1 MTSDPILIIDDTP
14 VNLRL
19 TKILL
24 VNEGYQVLTAA
35 SAEEGLEVLRDYH
48 PQLILVDIQLP
59 GIDGLEFTRRV
70 RQDPRMQD
78 VSIVALTAF
87 AMKGDEQKALDAGCD
102 GYITKPIDTRALG
115 ARVKEH
121 LSKRNGKLLEAGS
134 STEAGATG
142 IGTLDSEMAVLQR
155 QFLAEGQEKSRQL
168 LMDLDGAF
176 DAAAAARA
184 VHQWVGTGGLLGYTN
199 IARSSREVEA
209 LLRERPLDNSQLRD
223 ALINLTLGFA
233 SPRESK
239 ETKLPDSVTQGLDGK
254 RIAGVGLPA
263 NEKERLCM
271 ALDRVHAEPV
281 FFEATATPDLEEIAK
296 CDAGVVHVW
305 AFSPDSPWLNTTD
318 PVFGNHPLV
327 LVGSRDDLLALDPAV
342 QSMAREFLMDAWQPE
357 EALVRLS
364 MALSARPA
372 PAAPKPVEKPKLNG
386 HTDIVVADDDPIILA
401 LVRTTLQN
409 FGMSCHLA
417 GSGPEAL
424 AKIREVHPQA
434 AVLDVNM
441 PGMDGYEV
449 LAAIRQEQHQTRVLM
464 LTARQQENDIL
475 RGFTLGA
482 DDYVIKPFSPIE
494 LTARLKRLL
503 GK

>member
-35 SAEEGLEVLRDYH
+35 SAEEGLEVLRDHH

-59 GIDGLEFTRRV
+59 GIDGLEFTRLV
-70 RQDPRMQD
+70 RQDVRMLD

-115 ARVKEH
+115 ARVREH
-121 LSKRNGKLLEAGS
+121 LRRRNGAQEALQS
-134 STEAGATG
+134 NESAAATG
-142 IGTLDSEMAVLQR
+142 SGVPDDEMAALQR
-155 QFLAEGQEKSRQL
+155 QFLTEGQVKSRQL
-168 LMDLDGAF
+168 LSDLDATF
-176 DAAAAARA
+176 DAAEAARA

-199 IARSSREVEA
+199 IARASREVEA

-233 SPRESK
+233 SPKESREI
-239 ETKLPDSVTQGLDGK
+239 KLPDSVTQGLDGK
-254 RIAGVGLPA
+254 KIAGVGLPA

-271 ALDRVHAEPV
+271 ALDRVHAEAV
-281 FFEATATPDLEEIAK
+281 FFESTATPDRAMVEQ

-305 AFSPDSPWLNTTD
+305 AFSPDSPWLNTVD
-318 PVFGNHPLV
+318 PVFGNRPLV
-327 LVGSRDDLLALDPAV
+327 LVGSRDDVLTLDPEV
-342 QSMAREFLMDAWQPE
+342 QAMAREFLMDAWQPE

-372 PAAPKPVEKPKLNG
+372 ASAPKPAEKPKLNG
-386 HTDIVVADDDPIILA
+386 HMDIVVADDDPIVLA

-409 FGMSCHLA
+409 FGMSCHVV

-449 LAAIRQEQHQTRVLM
+449 LAAIRQEQHSTRVLM

-494 LTARLKRLL
+494 LAARLKRLL

>member
-24 VNEGYQVLTAA
+24 VNEGYEVLTAA
-35 SAEEGLEVLRDYH
+35 SAEEGLEVLREHH

-59 GIDGLEFTRRV
+59 GIDGLEFTRLV

-87 AMKGDEQKALDAGCD
+87 AMKGDEQKAIDAGCD

-121 LSKRNGKLLEAGS
+121 LRRRNGAQEALVL
-134 STEAGATG
+134 AGPAETIVG
-142 IGTLDSEMAVLQR
+142 VPDSEMAALQR
-155 QFLAEGQEKSRQL
+155 QFLAEGQERSRQL
-168 LMDLDGAF
+168 LLDLDGRF
-176 DAAAAARA
+176 DAGEAARA

-209 LLRERPLDNSQLRD
+209 LLRERPLDNSQLRE

-239 ETKLPDSVTQGLDGK
+239 ETKLPDSVTQGLNGK

-271 ALDRVHAEPV
+271 ALDRVHAEAV
-281 FFEATATPDLEEIAK
+281 FFESTATPDVAALST

-305 AFSPDSPWLNTTD
+305 AFSPDSPWLDTTN

-327 LVGSRDDLLALDPAV
+327 LVGSRDDVLALDPAV
-342 QSMAREFLMDAWQPE
+342 QAMAREFLMDAWQPE

-364 MALSARPA
+364 MALSARPSPA
-372 PAAPKPVEKPKLNG
+372 PPKPAEKPKLNG
-386 HTDIVVADDDPIILA
+386 KMDIVVADDDPIVLA

-424 AKIREVHPQA
+424 EKIRELHPQA

-449 LAAIRQEQHQTRVLM
+449 LAAIRQEQHPMRVLM

-503 GK
+503 GR

>member
-1 MTSDPILIIDDTP
+1 M
-14 VNLRL
+14 
-19 TKILL
+19 K
-24 VNEGYQVLTAA
+24 
-35 SAEEGLEVLRDYH
+35 
-48 PQLILVDIQLP
+48 
-59 GIDGLEFTRRV
+59 
-70 RQDPRMQD
+70 D

-87 AMKGDEQKALDAGCD
+87 AMKGDEQKAIDAGCD
-102 GYITKPIDTRALG
+102 GYITKPIDTRSLG
-115 ARVKEH
+115 ARVREH
-121 LSKRNGKLLEAGS
+121 LRLRNGAIESGS
-134 STEAGATG
+134 SGASAAADG
-142 IGTLDSEMAVLQR
+142 GVPEIEMVALQR
-155 QFLAEGQEKSRQL
+155 QFLAEGQERSRQL
-168 LMDLDGAF
+168 LLDLDGTF
-176 DAAAAARA
+176 DAAEAARA

-209 LLRERPLDNSQLRD
+209 LLRERPLDNSQLRE

-233 SPRESK
+233 SPKEAR
-239 ETKLPDSVTQGLDGK
+239 ETKIPESVTQSLQGK

-263 NEKERLCM
+263 NEKERLCI
-271 ALDRVHAEPV
+271 ALDRVHAEAV
-281 FFEATATPDLEEIAK
+281 FFESTATPDREAVAQCE
-296 CDAGVVHVW
+296 AGVVHVW
-305 AFSPDSPWLNTTD
+305 AFSPDSPWLNTAN

-327 LVGSRDDLLALDPAV
+327 LVGSRDDVLSLDPAV

-364 MALSARPA
+364 MAVSARPA
-372 PAAPKPVEKPKLNG
+372 PAPPKPSVPKLNG
-386 HTDIVVADDDPIILA
+386 QMEIVVADDDPIVLA

-409 FGMSCHLA
+409 FGMSCHLT

-424 AKIREVHPQA
+424 EKIREVHPHA

-449 LAAIRQEQHQTRVLM
+449 LAAIRQEKYPIRVLM

-503 GK
+503 GR

>member
-1 MTSDPILIIDDTP
+1 MTSDESILIIDDTP

-35 SAEEGLEVLRDYH
+35 SAEEGLDVLRDQH

-70 RQDPRMQD
+70 RQDPRMKD

-87 AMKGDEQKALDAGCD
+87 AMKGDEQKAIDAGCD

-121 LSKRNGKLLEAGS
+121 LSRRQGAQEAAASNGSGLVSAGVP
-134 STEAGATG
+134 
-142 IGTLDSEMAVLQR
+142 DSEMADLQR

-184 VHQWVGTGGLLGYTN
+184 VHQWVGTGGLLGYGA
-199 IARSSREVEA
+199 IARTSREVEA

-233 SPRESK
+233 SPRETK
-239 ETKLPDSVTQGLDGK
+239 ETKLPDSVMQGLDGK
-254 RIAGVGLPA
+254 RIASVGLPA

-271 ALDRVHAEPV
+271 ALDRVHAQAI
-281 FFEATATPDLEEIAK
+281 FFESTATPDLEAIEG

-305 AFSPDSPWLNTTD
+305 AFSPDSPWLDPVN
-318 PVFGNHPLV
+318 PVFGDRPLV
-327 LVGSRDDLLALDPAV
+327 LVGSRDDVLALDPV
-342 QSMAREFLMDAWQPE
+342 VLTMAREFLMDAWQPE

-372 PAAPKPVEKPKLNG
+372 PVAPKPVERPRLNG
-386 HTDIVVADDDPIILA
+386 NLDIVVADDDPIVLA

-409 FGMSCHLA
+409 FGMSCHVA

-503 GK
+503 GR

>member
-1 MTSDPILIIDDTP
+1 MISDPILIIDDTP

-19 TKILL
+19 TRILL

-35 SAEEGLEVLRDYH
+35 SAEEGLEVLKDHH

-70 RQDPRMQD
+70 RQDPRMLD

-87 AMKGDEQKALDAGCD
+87 AMKGDEQKAIDAGCD

-121 LSKRNGKLLEAGS
+121 LRRRNGAEEAVAVAVA
-134 STEAGATG
+134 EAENGG
-142 IGTLDSEMAVLQR
+142 VPDSEMAALQR
-155 QFLAEGQEKSRQL
+155 QFLTEGQLRSRQL

-176 DAAAAARA
+176 DATEAARA

-199 IARSSREVEA
+199 IARASREVEA
-209 LLRERPLDNSQLRD
+209 LLREKPLDNSQLRD
-223 ALINLTLGFA
+223 ALINLTLGFE
-233 SPRESK
+233 SPK
-239 ETKLPDSVTQGLDGK
+239 ETREIRLPDSVLQSLNGK
-254 RIAGVGLPA
+254 KIAGVGLPA

-271 ALDRVHAEPV
+271 ALDRVQAEPI
-281 FFEATATPDLEEIAK
+281 FFESTAAPDPAAVEQ

-305 AFSPDSPWLNTTD
+305 AFSPDSPWLNTTN
-318 PVFGNHPLV
+318 PVFGNRPLV
-327 LVGSRDDLLALDPAV
+327 LVGSRDDVLTLDPEV
-342 QSMAREFLMDAWQPE
+342 QSLAREYLMDAWQPE

-372 PAAPKPVEKPKLNG
+372 PAPPKPAPKLAG
-386 HTDIVVADDDPIILA
+386 HAEIVVADDDPIVLA

-424 AKIREVHPQA
+424 EKIRELHPQA

-449 LAAIRQEQHQTRVLM
+449 LAAIRGENHDTKVLM

-494 LTARLKRLL
+494 LAARLKRLL
-503 GK
+503 GR